1 MLSELQARINV
12 DEWWASERPRIAV
25 LFPQRCDEVIAQTTV
40 AMQRAK
46 DEGHAQILADAAAM
60 CARAY
65 TGQGEAENGARLIHE
80 MLSGAEHQFTKIE
93 RAPLIAALGVAYECW
108 TNTARRLTCC
118 TTAADAQALCERLRE
133 AVAATPVMLARA
145 AHRVTIS
152 IGVTTY
158 VPPESTHD
166 ALSRADMRVYGAK
179 TAGRNRVIAG

>member
-80 MLSGAEHQFTKIE
+80 MLSGAEHQFINIE
-93 RAPLIAALGVAYECW
+93 RAPLIAALGVAYESLGNYGEALDLLHDCRRCSGVVRAIARSRRG
-108 TNTARRLTCC
+108 NTRDARPRRASADHQHWRHNLCAAREHARRL
-118 TTAADAQALCERLRE
+118 
-133 AVAATPVMLARA
+133 VAR
-145 AHRVTIS
+145 
-152 IGVTTY
+152 
-158 VPPESTHD
+158 
-166 ALSRADMRVYGAK
+166 
-179 TAGRNRVIAG
+179 